1 MKKDNYKSL
10 GKYIQQTDVRNVEF
24 CDYPLLGVSVEK
36 KLIPSVANT
45 VGTDFSNYKILFP
58 NEFVFIADTS
68 RRGDKIAIALNKT
81 GMPALVSSAYTTFK
95 VDEECLLS
103 DYLLL
108 WVVRP
113 EFDRY
118 ARYMSHGSVRELFSW
133 EEMCK
138 VTLPVPPIEEQR
150 RIVSEYQTVEARIK
164 NNEALIQKLEET
176 AQAIYHHTFVE
187 GIDEENLPEG
197 WRKESLYNS
206 AIFLNGLPCQ
216 KYEDERGL
224 LPVLKIRELSQGFS
238 DDASNRVDESFPEEY
253 VVKSGDIIFS
263 WSATLIVDFWC
274 HEDCALNQHLF
285 KVTSDKYPKW
295 FVFMWIQ
302 HYITIWKRL
311 ISAKATSMGHIK
323 KEDLQNAMVLV
334 PTENVFI
341 DLDKKIGALFNYLN
355 TLKQEL
361 HLLRK
366 LLSLLTSKLA

>member
-10 GKYIQQTDVRNVEF
+10 GKYIQQTDVRNVDL

-197 WRKESLYNS
+197 WKMGCLGDICEFAYGKLPDEDKVVKDGYPVYCGYAITKYYSEYSHDKPTIVVIARGDAGSGEVHISPEKFFLSNLGIAVMPMDYEYNNYLLYHLQSLDTYSLRTGSAQAQVTINNLIPFKIIIPPLNICNKYNSKVNVILYN
-206 AIFLNGLPCQ
+206 
-216 KYEDERGL
+216 KKL
-224 LPVLKIRELSQGFS
+224 LE
-238 DDASNRVDESFPEEY
+238 NE
-253 VVKSGDIIFS
+253 II
-263 WSATLIVDFWC
+263 
-274 HEDCALNQHLF
+274 Q
-285 KVTSDKYPKW
+285 
-295 FVFMWIQ
+295 
-302 HYITIWKRL
+302 
-311 ISAKATSMGHIK
+311 
-323 KEDLQNAMVLV
+323 
-334 PTENVFI
+334 
-341 DLDKKIGALFNYLN
+341 
-355 TLKQEL
+355 
-361 HLLRK
+361 LRS